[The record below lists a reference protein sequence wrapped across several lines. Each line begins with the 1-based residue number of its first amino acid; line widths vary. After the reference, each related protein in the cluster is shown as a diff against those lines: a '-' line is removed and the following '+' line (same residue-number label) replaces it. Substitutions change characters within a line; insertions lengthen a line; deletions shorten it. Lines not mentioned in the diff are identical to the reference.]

1 MTNSPRWPILQWT
14 ERLPP
19 DENCLYDHCVA
30 YTPFGQFLITWKSWK
45 TDWPTVDETP
55 WGDYECTSS
64 SLEKA
69 KAACQQAMNDRLEQ
83 WVCAPSPPTGPNR
96 QAEQLLEPTLTEKI
110 AKDVSDHMNAAF
122 DKLLPPCLKPMSDI
136 AAALP
141 MPSPDP
147 AQPAEEPEQPPTKG
161 APASS
166 GAHPAVLDT
175 LYEYVIS
182 DENGSPVWIGSAYKY
197 DKALSEGQAY
207 FKRHSV
213 DECHTLS
220 ISRVEILY
228 TEQVKQ

>member
-83 WVCAPSPPTGPNR
+83 WCCEPTPPTGPNR

-110 AKDVSDHMNAAF
+110 AKDMSE
-122 DKLLPPCLKPMSDI
+122 SDI

-141 MPSPDP
+141 VPSPDL
-147 AQPAEEPEQPPTKG
+147 AQPAEGPEQPSTKG

-182 DENGSPVWIGSAYKY
+182 YENDSPVSRGSAYNY
-197 DKALSEGQAY
+197 DKALSDGQD
-207 FKRHSV
+207 FLKQHSLY
-213 DECHTLS
+213 EWYTLCVK
-220 ISRVEILY
+220 RVEILY
-228 TEQVKQ
+228 TEQVKR

>member
-83 WVCAPSPPTGPNR
+83 WFLRACPTTGPNR

-110 AKDVSDHMNAAF
+110 AKDMSE
-122 DKLLPPCLKPMSDI
+122 SDI

-141 MPSPDP
+141 VPSPDL
-147 AQPAEEPEQPPTKG
+147 AQPAEGPEQPSTKG

-166 GAHPAVLDT
+166 GAHS
-175 LYEYVIS
+175 LYEWY
-182 DENGSPVWIGSAYKY
+182 
-197 DKALSEGQAY
+197 
-207 FKRHSV
+207 
-213 DECHTLS
+213 TLCVK
-220 ISRVEILY
+220 RVEILY
-228 TEQVKQ
+228 TEQVKR